1 MRRFSYLGSVSRWG
15 SRNRAL
21 VLTAA
26 TLWVAAG
33 LVACAAPESQA
44 PEATAPEAT
53 SAEEGEWVS
62 VFNGKDLTGW
72 ELDGADVWKVEGGVL
87 VARSTGGD
95 GSTLWHEG
103 DFENYEV
110 STTYKLEGENADSG
124 VFLGGT
130 EYQVQTGISGSR
142 KVNLTGCIYY
152 GGPGEG
158 KGTYIGEYP
167 KPEKKVRKDD
177 WNDLLIRVEGQRVR
191 ITLNGEEVLDFTE
204 SEPTRKFEPGGKIG
218 LQLHGNLV
226 MNVHFREIRLR
237 TLSTEEKMESEE
249 EEAAS

>member
-1 MRRFSYLGSVSRWG
+1 MRRFSYLWNVSRWG
-15 SRNRAL
+15 SRNRVL

-33 LVACAAPESQA
+33 LVACGSPAPE
-44 PEATAPEAT
+44 PM
-53 SAEEGEWVS
+53 SADAGDGVA

-72 ELDGADVWKVEGGVL
+72 ELDGADVWKVEDGVL
-87 VARSTGGD
+87 VGRGTGD
-95 GSTLWHEG
+95 GSTIWHEG

-110 STTYKLEGENADSG
+110 SVIYKLEGENADSG

-142 KVNLTGCIYY
+142 KVDLTGCIYY

-167 KPEKKVRKDD
+167 EPEKKVRKDD

-218 LQLHGNLV
+218 LQLHGNRV

-237 TLSTEEKMESEE
+237 TLSSEEKMESEE